1 MQDPDSGKT
10 GAGVIGE
17 QDPSSKPY
25 YEGNVDDST
34 VQEVVIQQ
42 PQNSSGETDPSALY
56 AGQKNITARK
66 IYNAL
71 ETYVKDSNGKTYYWS
86 NLKDA
91 NGNDVHFGVFVR
103 ITASVGDIFFSFL
116 NEATGE

>member
-1 MQDPDSGKT
+1 M
-10 GAGVIGE
+10 
-17 QDPSSKPY
+17 
-25 YEGNVDDST
+25 
-34 VQEVVIQQ
+34 
-42 PQNSSGETDPSALY
+42 Y

-71 ETYVKDSNGKTYYWS
+71 ETYVKIATAKTYYWS

-103 ITASVGDIFFSFL
+103 INGIGSDRHLLQRFL
-116 NEATGE
+116 NEAAGEL